1 MHNGRFIVLRI
12 KKGEFATG
20 RKSEE
25 WKDRSYSGTFYNNT
39 SEQLIKAA
47 LYSLFLFES
56 CTFSV
61 SVHCYEGN
69 GRTQCVNKEAFY
81 RQ

>member
-1 MHNGRFIVLRI
+1 MRNGRFIVLRI

-25 WKDRSYSGTFYNNT
+25 WKDCSYSGTFYNNT

-56 CTFSV
+56 CTFVCPSITFV
-61 SVHCYEGN
+61 AMDGHN
-69 GRTQCVNKEAFY
+69 A
-81 RQ
+81 